1 MTVTNAVET
10 YNPLSPE
17 DQARADL
24 YALLSSLLLEI
35 PTEDV
40 LKNLSQLE
48 GGEGDIGSAIS
59 SLARVARSVDAGS
72 VEREYNVIFIGVGRG
87 DILPY
92 ASYYLTGF
100 LHEKP
105 LADLRATMRRL
116 GLKRSEGVVEPEDHL
131 GTLCE
136 MMAGLITGAFGEPA
150 SLTVQKE
157 FFNAHIAPWAAHCFS
172 DLEKAEN
179 AVLYAPV
186 GSLGRALMDIENEA
200 FRFE

>member
-1 MTVTNAVET
+1 VTNAVET
-10 YNPLSPE
+10 YTPLAPE

-24 YALLSSLLLEI
+24 YSLLSSLLLSI
-35 PTEDV
+35 PTDEI
-40 LKNLSQLE
+40 LQKLSQLE

-59 SLARVARSVDAGS
+59 SLARVAKAVDAGS
-72 VEREYNVIFIGVGRG
+72 VEREYNVVFIGVGRG

-105 LADLRATMRRL
+105 LADLRAAMRSL
-116 GLKRSEGVVEPEDHL
+116 GLQRREGVVEPEDHL
-131 GTLCE
+131 GSLCE
-136 MMAGLITGAFGEPA
+136 MMSGLITGAFGEPA
-150 SLTVQKE
+150 SLQTQKD
-157 FFNAHIAPWAAHCFS
+157 FFNAHIGPWAAHCFS

>member
-1 MTVTNAVET
+1 MTNAVET
-10 YNPLSPE
+10 YTPLAPE

-24 YALLSSLLLEI
+24 YSLLSSLLLSI
-35 PTEDV
+35 PTDET
-40 LKNLSQLE
+40 LQKLSQLE

-59 SLARVARSVDAGS
+59 SLARVAKAVDAGS
-72 VEREYNVIFIGVGRG
+72 VEREYNVVFIGVGRG

-105 LADLRATMRRL
+105 LADLRAAMRSL
-116 GLKRSEGVVEPEDHL
+116 GLQRREGVVEPEDHL
-131 GTLCE
+131 GSLCE
-136 MMAGLITGAFGEPA
+136 MMSGLITGAFGEPA
-150 SLTVQKE
+150 SLQTQKD
-157 FFNAHIAPWAAHCFS
+157 FFNAHIGPWAAHCFS

>member
-1 MTVTNAVET
+1 VTNAVET
-10 YNPLSPE
+10 YTPLAPE

-24 YALLSSLLLEI
+24 YSLLSSLLLSI
-35 PTEDV
+35 PTDET
-40 LKNLSQLE
+40 LQKLSQLE

-59 SLARVARSVDAGS
+59 SLARVAKAVDAGS
-72 VEREYNVIFIGVGRG
+72 VEREYNVVFIGVGRG

-105 LADLRATMRRL
+105 LADLRAAMRSL
-116 GLKRSEGVVEPEDHL
+116 GLQRREGVVEPEDHL
-131 GTLCE
+131 GSLCE
-136 MMAGLITGAFGEPA
+136 MMSGLITGAFGEPA
-150 SLTVQKE
+150 SLQTQKD
-157 FFNAHIAPWAAHCFS
+157 FFNAHIGPWAAHCFS